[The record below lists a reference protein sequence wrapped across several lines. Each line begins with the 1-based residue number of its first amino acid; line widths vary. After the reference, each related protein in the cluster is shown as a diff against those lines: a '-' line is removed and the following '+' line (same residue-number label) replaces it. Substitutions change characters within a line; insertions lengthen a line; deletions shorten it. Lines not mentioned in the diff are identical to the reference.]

1 MYIRFLPGDGNT
13 DAYDSMNLTITNPVH
28 VVDSDMLYTSLNQ
41 PTTKQEVVYTEL
53 KSSTTYTSLDPQNT
67 HKDGEYTHLL
77 TKETPLD
84 PSTTHQEAVHTPG
97 GDYTALE
104 PQTTLKEGVYAH
116 VGGGAEYST
125 LDPTTTHKQDVY
137 TPLNK
142 ANPLDQDTYIHVVN
156 NEEVRMHVHVYCR
169 SQYVQHC
176 MYIVRFCAISYYRPT
191 CMNQLSLLE
200 NK

>member
-1 MYIRFLPGDGNT
+1 MLSIVLILYIPANITGNDT
-13 DAYDSMNLTITNPVH
+13 V
-28 VVDSDMLYTSLNQ
+28 YTSLNQ
-41 PTTKQEVVYTEL
+41 PTTKQEVVYTEIN
-53 KSSTTYTSLDPQNT
+53 SSTTYTSLDPQAT

-97 GDYTALE
+97 GDYTALD
-104 PQTTLKEGVYAH
+104 PQTTQKEGVYTH

-142 ANPLDQDTYIHVVN
+142 ANPLYQDTYIHVVT
-156 NEEVRMHVHVYCR
+156 NEEVCMHVHVYRSVLHCR
-169 SQYVQHC
+169 ALYVHC
-176 MYIVRFCAISYYRPT
+176 AFCAISYRPT
-191 CMNQLSLLE
+191 CMNQLSVLE

>member
-1 MYIRFLPGDGNT
+1 MYVRTYKCLLYCIIGDGEGGAN
-13 DAYDSMNLTITNPVH
+13 DSINLTITNPVH
-28 VVDSDMLYTSLNQ
+28 VGSTHTVYRSLNQ
-41 PTTKQEVVYTEL
+41 PTTKQEVVYTEIN
-53 KSSTTYTSLDPQNT
+53 SSTTYTSLNPQNT

-97 GDYTALE
+97 GDYTALD
-104 PQTTLKEGVYAH
+104 PQTTQKEGVYTH

-142 ANPLDQDTYIHVVN
+142 ANPLDQGTYIHVVT
-156 NEEVRMHVHVYCR
+156 NEEVCMHVHVYC
-169 SQYVQHC
+169 SVLYVHC
-176 MYIVRFCAISYYRPT
+176 V
-191 CMNQLSLLE
+191 
-200 NK
+200 